1 MSEKSLF
8 VRIGDF
14 FFKYR
19 NIIFPVAIFADLL
32 IVPPRDAYF
41 GVRAYD
47 TWVDWIGVAIVLAG
61 LVLRGAIIGFAYIK
75 RGGLDKKVHADDLVT
90 EGFFAA
96 GRNPLYVGNMLIYT
110 GIFLMQGGWPALIG
124 PLVFFFIY
132 SSIIA
137 AEEHF
142 LRAKFGQA
150 FADYCARTPRWGI
163 RLSALGPALKD
174 MHYDWR
180 RVVAKDYTTF
190 ANSILAVVLVAFMEE
205 VHHGGTQAVT
215 DSLPYFIP
223 AFLAIGLVVL
233 AIRLLKKRTNL
244 LRT

>member
-1 MSEKSLF
+1 VSDKSLF

-19 NIIFPVAIFADLL
+19 NVIFPVAIFANLL
-32 IVPPRDAYF
+32 LVPPRDAYF
-41 GVRAYD
+41 GVKAYD
-47 TWVDWIGVAIVLAG
+47 AWVDWTGVAIVCAG
-61 LVLRGAIIGFAYIK
+61 LLLRGAIIGFAYIK

-96 GRNPLYVGNMLIYT
+96 GRNPLYVGNMMIYT

-124 PLVFFFIY
+124 PLVFFAIY

-142 LRAKFGQA
+142 LRNKFGAQFDA
-150 FADYCARTPRWGI
+150 YCANTPRWGI
-163 RLSALGPALKD
+163 RISVLRAAIKD
-174 MHYDWR
+174 MNYDWR

-190 ANSILAVVLVAFMEE
+190 ANAILAMVLVAFMEV
-205 VHHGGTQAVT
+205 VHHGGKQGVIDA
-215 DSLPYFIP
+215 LPAFVP

-233 AIRLLKKRTNL
+233 AIRLLKKRTDL

>member
-1 MSEKSLF
+1 VSDKSLF

-19 NIIFPVAIFADLL
+19 NILFPVAIFADLL
-32 IVPPRDAYF
+32 LVPPRDAYW
-41 GVRAYD
+41 GVKAYD
-47 TWVDWIGVAIVLAG
+47 AWVDWIGVAIVCAG
-61 LVLRGAIIGFAYIK
+61 LLLRGAIIGFAYIK

-96 GRNPLYVGNMLIYT
+96 CRNPLYVGNMAIYT

-124 PLVFFFIY
+124 PIVFFGIY

-137 AEEHF
+137 AEEYF
-142 LRAKFGQA
+142 LRAKFGAA
-150 FADYCARTPRWGI
+150 FDAYCVRTPRWGI
-163 RLSALGPALKD
+163 KLGVLREAIRG

-190 ANSILAVVLVAFMEE
+190 ANAVLAMVLVAFMEK
-205 VHHGGTQAVT
+205 VHHGGTDAVVA
-215 DSLPYFIP
+215 SLPVFVP

-233 AIRLLKKRTNL
+233 AIRLLKKRTQF

>member
-1 MSEKSLF
+1 VSDKSLF

-19 NIIFPVAIFADLL
+19 NVIFPVAIFANLL
-32 IVPPRDAYF
+32 AIPPGNSYF
-41 GVRAYD
+41 GVEAYD
-47 TWVDWIGVAIVLAG
+47 VWIDWIGVAVVCAG

-96 GRNPLYVGNMLIYT
+96 GRKPLYVGNMLIYT

-124 PLVFFFIY
+124 PLVFFAIY
-132 SSIIA
+132 SAIIA

-142 LRAKFGQA
+142 LRNKFGAA
-150 FADYCARTPRWGI
+150 FEAYCATTPRWGI
-163 RLSALGPALKD
+163 RLSVLRKVLPG

-190 ANSILAVVLVAFMEE
+190 ANAILAMVLVSLME
-205 VHHGGTQAVT
+205 VLHHGTRAGVVDA
-215 DSLPYFIP
+215 LPIFIG
-223 AFLAIGLVVL
+223 AFLAIGLAVL
-233 AIRLLKKRTNL
+233 AIRLLKKRTDL